1 MSKIQLEL
9 FLHSIHNRNIQGSN
23 IMQYIKTFIFIT
35 ILIIF
40 NACQGRNMPMKT
52 AVSTKSIEHNKTS
65 IPTVEKSAETIHMVI
80 RKINKSNNLQKHKI
94 HKENREKVE
103 SAHAEH
109 PIFHKKK
116 MQPKYNKLPLLP
128 PIPSISESQIL
139 KVPKTQKKTP
149 KKPTEIVVDAM
160 INTQVSQPRESF
172 SGGGIISGLDMATI
186 RIGKSSDYTSIIFD
200 SYKYEGGK
208 DIPTKKASN
217 SGTYLFTYE
226 PSKKRIIGLIDG
238 YKAFSALLSDQRDLF
253 KDNTIVENIYVLK
266 QLGNDGIKFII
277 KLRKNVR
284 VNIFDVKNPGRII
297 VNLFPL

>member
-1 MSKIQLEL
+1 M
-9 FLHSIHNRNIQGSN
+9 
-23 IMQYIKTFIFIT
+23 KTFIFIT

-40 NACQGRNMPMKT
+40 NACQGRNMPIH
-52 AVSTKSIEHNKTS
+52 AVSSSKKFENNTTS
-65 IPTVEKSAETIHMVI
+65 VPTTIQKSAETIHMAI
-80 RKINKSNNLQKHKI
+80 HKTNKTKTLQKHKTL
-94 HKENREKVE
+94 KETIRPPLVQSVHVK
-103 SAHAEH
+103 H
-109 PIFHKKK
+109 PIYHKKK
-116 MQPKYNKLPLLP
+116 VQFKHKLPPLP
-128 PIPSISESQIL
+128 HIPSISESQIL
-139 KVPKTQKKTP
+139 KIPKTQKKTP
-149 KKPTEIVVDAM
+149 TKPTEIVVNTM
-160 INTQVSQPRESF
+160 INTQVAQPRESF
-172 SGGGIISGLDMATI
+172 SGGGIVSGLDMATI